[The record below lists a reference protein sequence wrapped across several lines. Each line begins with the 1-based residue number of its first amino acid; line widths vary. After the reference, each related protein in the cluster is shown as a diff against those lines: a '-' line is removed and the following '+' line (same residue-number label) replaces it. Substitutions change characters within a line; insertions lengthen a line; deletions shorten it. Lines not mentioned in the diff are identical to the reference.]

1 MINNTTLV
9 GRLTKN
15 PELRYT
21 GSGIGVVS
29 FSLAVERN
37 YTNAQG
43 ERETDFINCVAWRG
57 TAETLAN
64 FAVKGSL
71 VGITGNI
78 QTRNYQNNEGRTIY
92 ITEVVVDN
100 FQMLEPKSVTDG
112 RRGQAGG
119 GGGGQQGNYSN
130 TNSYGNNSN
139 TNSYNNSNNNYSNN
153 NQSQQSNNA
162 NTNTN
167 SSTNTNTSNND
178 NPFAN
183 VDFGSVDPFKSN
195 DDVTDIS
202 DDDLPF

>member
-21 GSGIGVVS
+21 GSGIAVVS
-29 FSLAVERN
+29 FTLAVDRN

-64 FAVKGSL
+64 FSVKGSL
-71 VGITGNI
+71 VGVTGNI

-92 ITEVVVDN
+92 MTEVVVDN
-100 FQMLEPKSVTDG
+100 FQMLEPKSVTDN
-112 RRGQAGG
+112 RRSQSGG
-119 GGGGQQGNYSN
+119 GQQQGNYSN
-130 TNSYGNNSN
+130 NSYGNTSN
-139 TNSYNNSNNNYSNN
+139 NNSNNNYSNN
-153 NQSQQSNNA
+153 NQSQQSNK
-162 NTNTN
+162 
-167 SSTNTNTSNND
+167 NTNTSNE

-183 VDFGSVDPFKSN
+183 IDFGNEDPFATN

>member
-21 GSGIGVVS
+21 GSGIAVVS

-64 FAVKGSL
+64 FSVKGSL
-71 VGITGNI
+71 IGVTGSI
-78 QTRNYQNNEGRTIY
+78 QTRNYQNNEGRTVY

-100 FQMLEPKSVTDG
+100 FQMLESKSVTDS
-112 RRGQAGG
+112 RRAQS
-119 GGGGQQGNYSN
+119 GGGQQQQQQQNQQGGNYSN
-130 TNSYGNNSN
+130 SGYGNNSS
-139 TNSYNNSNNNYSNN
+139 NSNFNNNYSNN

-162 NTNTN
+162 NAG
-167 SSTNTNTSNND
+167 NNN

-183 VDFGSVDPFKSN
+183 IDFGNDDPFESN

>member
-100 FQMLEPKSVTDG
+100 FQMLEPKSVTDE
-112 RRGQAGG
+112 RRGQAG

-130 TNSYGNNSN
+130 ANNNYGNNS
-139 TNSYNNSNNNYSNN
+139 YNNNSNNNNYSNN
-153 NQSQQSNNA
+153 NQSQQSSYSNA
-162 NTNTN
+162 NNMN
-167 SSTNTNTSNND
+167 ANTNTNTSNND

-183 VDFGSVDPFKSN
+183 VDFGSGDPFQSN